1 MLTSNQLRGLIL
13 MSQMVVNCSG
23 TMVFTKPVVDTK
35 LKKEIKVDSRWSGE
49 LEESRKTLVNRVV
62 EWIFPTVV
70 MTKLSMVVTSHAF
83 AASAGAV
90 GANQIR
96 EGFMQLIDV
105 FTAIAEPILWFYAL
119 TACILMATKN
129 KQAGLDR
136 LKQVGYAYAG
146 IALLPTFFAFLRW
159 IAAII
164 KGAIT
169 LG

>member
-1 MLTSNQLRGLIL
+1 
-13 MSQMVVNCSG
+13 MSQMVVKCG
-23 TMVFTKPVVDTK
+23 ELTVFSKPVVDVQI
-35 LKKEIKVDSRWSGE
+35 KKEIKVESRWSGD
-49 LEESRKTLVNRVV
+49 LEESRKSLVGKIV

-70 MTKLSMVVTSHAF
+70 MTKLTMVVPPSIL
-83 AASAGAV
+83 AATAGNV
-90 GANQIR
+90 GASQIR
-96 EGFMQLIDV
+96 DGFMQLLDV